1 MTSRVHRSF
10 LFTALAACGL
20 ALGACQSN
28 KHSMVEARPGMTVV
42 CKDCYDQVQKARS
55 TGGPRGGLATNR
67 TISTHMCP
75 CCKTEMSIYVENG
88 VAKVK
93 CGGCAPEGVACD
105 KCLPSG
111 SYNVGTR

>member
-1 MTSRVHRSF
+1 
-10 LFTALAACGL
+10 
-20 ALGACQSN
+20 
-28 KHSMVEARPGMTVV
+28 MVEARPGMTVV

-55 TGGPRGGLATNR
+55 SGGPRGGLATNR

-93 CGGCAPEGVACD
+93 CGGCVPQGVACD

-111 SYNVGTR
+111 SYSVGTQ